1 MEATIGGCD
10 SLHSSTPLR
19 DDLFTVTDSRQP
31 SLFTEAEL
39 PPNLLPWEIAAGEDR
54 LLAEVVFNRPL
65 TTIFQYLVPNELREM
80 IGPGQRVQVPFGRG
94 DKLTIGFCVGLT
106 TQFPQGRA
114 IKTLAALIDREAL
127 LDARMLELTRWI
139 AERYLCGWGQVLESI
154 IPRGVKSKAG
164 TREVTFFGL
173 APVLREQLFGSVPSP
188 PSSGERARMMGPS
201 CDAVPSDSNDSA
213 LAPFPRRGDERETT
227 SPCSSPHD
235 RAAPLPNP
243 PRRGAGIREEED
255 QQENKGEDEIQ
266 NRRPLTLALSPQG
279 RGEGTRGEETPHPNP
294 LPTTEA
300 AVPEA
305 RGEGT
310 GEGND
315 RGAVPQLSAR
325 HQADVLANLKLP
337 AKQRS
342 VIEVLVAAGRPMRVD
357 ELSEAAQCGTAPIH
371 GLRDKR
377 LIVAL
382 RERVL
387 TAPVMP
393 TPEVHRE
400 ISLNPDQQRAVDSIL
415 SVVRAAE
422 HRTLLLHG
430 VTGSGKTEVYIRA
443 IEEVVS
449 YGRQAIVL
457 VPEIS
462 LTPQTIRRFA
472 SRFPSVA
479 VLHSHLTDAERHGHW
494 QQIASGAVQVVVG
507 ARSAIFAP
515 TPHLG
520 LIVIDEEHETSF
532 KQDSTP
538 RYHAR
543 EVARRRAELERVP
556 LILGSATPTLESYLK
571 VLRKEDVLISMPK
584 RVAQLPLPPVV
595 IVDIRNDPAISKGS
609 AIGRA
614 LFTSMLAA
622 LKEKGQIILF
632 LNVRGFSPVLWCR
645 GCGEGVKCPDCDIT
659 LTYHKERAVAL
670 CHSCDRSGPLPA
682 VCPKCGKPG
691 LLNLGIGT
699 ERLEAEVRARFP
711 HVTCLRM
718 DSDTMSQRGSHDV
731 ALEKFRHGEVQILL
745 GTQMIAKGLDFPNVT
760 LVGVIDAD
768 TLLHQPDIR
777 SMERTFQLIAQVAGR
792 TGRSAK
798 GGRVLVQTS
807 SPEQPPIVRAAAHDF
822 IGFATDELRHRQALK
837 VPPFSHMGRVII
849 RGPDEKEVHA
859 YSDKVG
865 ELMRAAAKELSLD
878 VRILGP
884 APCLVTRLKANFRY
898 HLQLTS
904 VELSPLQQ
912 LWLHAAP
919 QFPSHPEVEF
929 IVDVD
934 PLNLR

>member
-1 MEATIGGCD
+1 MTN
-10 SLHSSTPLR
+10 
-19 DDLFTVTDSRQP
+19 SRQT
-31 SLFTEAEL
+31 SLFSEADL
-39 PPNLLPWEIAAGEDR
+39 PPNPLSWEVAAEADR

-65 TTIFQYLVPNELREM
+65 TTIYHYLVPNDLREM
-80 IGPGQRVQVPFGRG
+80 IGPGRRVQVPFGRG
-94 DKLTIGFCVGLT
+94 NQSINGFCVGLS
-106 TQFPQGRA
+106 TQIPTGKA
-114 IKTLAALIDREAL
+114 LKTITAVLDREAL
-127 LDARMLELTRWI
+127 IDARMLELTRWI
-139 AERYLCGWGQVLESI
+139 ADRYLCGWGQVLESI
-154 IPRGVKSKAG
+154 IPAGVKSKAG
-164 TREVTFFGL
+164 TREVTFF
-173 APVLREQLFGSVPSP
+173 QLTAG
-188 PSSGERARMMGPS
+188 MK
-201 CDAVPSDSNDSA
+201 N
-213 LAPFPRRGDERETT
+213 ERE
-227 SPCSSPHD
+227 
-235 RAAPLPNP
+235 A
-243 PRRGAGIREEED
+243 
-255 QQENKGEDEIQ
+255 
-266 NRRPLTLALSPQG
+266 
-279 RGEGTRGEETPHPNP
+279 
-294 LPTTEA
+294 
-300 AVPEA
+300 
-305 RGEGT
+305 
-310 GEGND
+310 
-315 RGAVPQLSAR
+315 
-325 HQADVLANLKLP
+325 LKLP
-337 AKQRS
+337 AKQRA
-342 VIEVLVAAGRPMRVD
+342 VIDALMTAATPMRVD
-357 ELSEAAQCGTAPIH
+357 ELSEAAQCGVAPIH
-371 GLRDKR
+371 ALRDKG

-387 TAPVMP
+387 SAPVMP
-393 TPEVHRE
+393 VPELHRE
-400 ISLNPDQQRAVDSIL
+400 ITLNPDQQRAVDTIL
-415 SVVRAAE
+415 TAVRAAE

-443 IEEVVS
+443 IEEIVS

-494 QQIASGAVQVVVG
+494 KQIASGAVQVVVG
-507 ARSAIFAP
+507 ARSAVFAP

-556 LILGSATPTLESYLK
+556 LILGSATPTLESFLK
-571 VLRKEDVLISMPK
+571 VLRKEDILLSMPK
-584 RVAQLPLPPVV
+584 RVERLPLPPVV
-595 IVDIRNDPAISKGS
+595 VVDVRNDPAIQKGS

-614 LFTSMLAA
+614 LFTSMQTA
-622 LKEKGQIILF
+622 LKGGGQIILF

-659 LTYHKERAVAL
+659 LTWHKARAVAL
-670 CHSCDRSGPLPA
+670 CHSCDRSAPLPS

-699 ERLEAEVRARFP
+699 ERLEQEVRARFP
-711 HVTCLRM
+711 DVKCLRM

-731 ALEKFRHGEVQILL
+731 ALEQFRHGHVQILL

-807 SPEQPPIVRAAAHDF
+807 SPDQPAILRAAAHDF
-822 IGFATDELRHRQALK
+822 VGFATDELRHRQALK
-837 VPPFSHMGRVII
+837 VPPFSNLGRVIL
-849 RGPDEKEVHA
+849 RGPDEKEVKA
-859 YSDKVG
+859 YADKVG
-865 ELMRAAAKELSLD
+865 ELLRAGAKELSLE

-884 APCLVTRLKANFRY
+884 VPCLITRLKANYRY
-898 HLQLTS
+898 HLQLTTP
-904 VELSPLQQ
+904 ELSSLQR

-919 QFPSHPEVEF
+919 QFPSHPGVEYV
-929 IVDVD
+929 VDVD